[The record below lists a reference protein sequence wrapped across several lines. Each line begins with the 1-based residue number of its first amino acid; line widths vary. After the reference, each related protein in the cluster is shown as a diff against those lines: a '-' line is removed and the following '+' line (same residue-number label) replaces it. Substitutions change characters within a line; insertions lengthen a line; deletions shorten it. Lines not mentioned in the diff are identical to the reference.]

1 MGLPGGFAPVEETPG
16 GQGFVRPSRQKVDK
30 EVSMPRKIVMTASIE
45 RLEILAP
52 DGSADRELMPDLA
65 DGLVVGMY
73 QDMVRM
79 RTFDAKA
86 VRLQRQGRMGTW
98 ASLKGQEAAQAAFAL
113 AMEPQD
119 WLIPAIREQ
128 GLALARG
135 VPGHVLYAYWAGDE
149 RGSAY
154 PEGVRVFP
162 TAVPIGS
169 QLIHGAGVGMSM
181 ALQGEDAVA
190 VTFGGDGSTSE
201 GDFHEALNFAGV
213 FKAQTVFVIQNNH
226 WAISV
231 PRASQSAAETLAQ
244 KAIAYGIPGIQVDGN
259 DVFAVY
265 VAAREALDRARN
277 GGGPT
282 LIESVTYRLGDHTTA
297 DDAGRY
303 RDPGEVEAWEE
314 RDPILRLRRFLEG
327 RGLWDA
333 QREDVLAAEAE
344 SWVEAQ
350 VEALEG
356 MPAPDPG
363 DIFRFMYGEMPP
375 QVAEQMA
382 ELLEEVGS

>member
-1 MGLPGGFAPVEETPG
+1 
-16 GQGFVRPSRQKVDK
+16 
-30 EVSMPRKIVMTASIE
+30 MPRTTVMTASIE

-52 DGSADRELMPDLA
+52 DGTADLELMPDLD
-65 DGLVVGMY
+65 DGQMVAMY

-79 RTFDAKA
+79 RAFDAKA
-86 VRLQRQGRMGTW
+86 IRLQRQGRMGTW
-98 ASLKGQEAAQAAFAL
+98 ASLRGQEAAQAALAL

-135 VPGHVLYAYWAGDE
+135 VPGHVIYAYWAGDE
-149 RGSAY
+149 RGSAF
-154 PEGVRVFP
+154 PEDVRVFP

-181 ALQGEDAVA
+181 ALQGDDAVA
-190 VTFGGDGSTSE
+190 VAFGGDGSTSE

-213 FKAQTVFVIQNNH
+213 FRAQTVFVIQNNQ

-265 VAAREALDRARN
+265 VAAREALDRARR
-277 GGGPT
+277 GDGPT

-303 RDPGEVEAWEE
+303 RDPEEVAAWET
-314 RDPILRLRRFLEG
+314 RDPILRLRRFLEA
-327 RGLWDA
+327 RGLWDEP
-333 QREDVLAAEAE
+333 RERMLTEEVDR
-344 SWVEAQ
+344 WVESQ
-350 VEALEG
+350 VEAMEA
-356 MPAPDPG
+356 MPDPDPR
-363 DIFRFMYGEMPP
+363 DIFRFMYAELPP
-375 QVAEQMA
+375 HLAEQME
-382 ELLEEVGS
+382 ELLEEVRS

>member
-1 MGLPGGFAPVEETPG
+1 
-16 GQGFVRPSRQKVDK
+16 
-30 EVSMPRKIVMTASIE
+30 MPRTTVLRASIE

-52 DGSADRELMPDLA
+52 DGSVDGELMPALTDEEMT
-65 DGLVVGMY
+65 GMY
-73 QDMVRM
+73 RDMVRM
-79 RTFDAKA
+79 RAYDAKA
-86 VRLQRQGRMGTW
+86 VKLQRQGRMGTW
-98 ASLKGQEAAQAAFAL
+98 ASLKGQEAAQAAFAV
-113 AMEPQD
+113 AMAPED
-119 WLIPAIREQ
+119 WLVPAIREQ

-149 RGSAY
+149 RGSFF
-154 PEGVRVFP
+154 PEDVRVFP

-169 QLIHGAGVGMSM
+169 QLIHGAGIGMSM
-181 ALQGEDAVA
+181 RLQGQDAVA

-213 FKAQTVFVIQNNH
+213 FKAQTVFVIQNNQ

-231 PRASQSAAETLAQ
+231 PRVSQSAAETLAQ

-265 VAAREALDRARN
+265 VAAREALDRARR
-277 GGGPT
+277 GEGPT

-303 RDPGEVEAWEE
+303 RDPEEVAAWET
-314 RDPILRLRRFLEG
+314 RDPILRLRRYLES
-327 RGLWDA
+327 RGLWDEP
-333 QREDVLAAEAE
+333 REAALAGEVGR
-344 SWVEAQ
+344 WVEAQ
-350 VEALEG
+350 VEALEA

-363 DIFRFMYGEMPP
+363 DIFRFMYAEMPP
-375 QVAEQMA
+375 HLAGQMH
-382 ELLEEVGS
+382 ELMEEVGS